1 MKITAIDCHV
11 LLIPAARED
20 ATDSAQDNLVVFIHT
35 DAGITGVGESD
46 ANPWMLKA
54 AIEAPSTHTMGMGLK
69 DMLMGADPL
78 DDAEAI
84 WERLY
89 VGTAMNGRRGL
100 IIHAMGAL
108 DMALWDIKGK
118 AAGKPCWE
126 LLLEPGVS
134 PPPHV
139 VPYASLQPSGGSLE
153 EYRNSL
159 VAWATRAKELGFR
172 AAKLEAT
179 LTGPYAHEGMN
190 DPSPASVTS
199 VVAAV
204 RQAVGPDFTLMVAV
218 QYAYEAAEPV
228 AAMVAEWERRHLDV
242 LFLETPLRMDN
253 TEQIAALGALLAEK
267 HCGTQ
272 LAYGEWQAT
281 RHEFDPNP
289 NPNQACCSRTRAA
302 WAG

>member
-1 MKITAIDCHV
+1 MFFTVRWLCLPALAEARQPGAPAAALPGYSALGGGMKITGIDCHV
-11 LLIPAARED
+11 LLIPSAHEG
-20 ATDSAQDNLVVFIHT
+20 ATDSAQDDLVVFIHT

-100 IIHAMGAL
+100 IIHAIGAL

-126 LLLEPGVS
+126 LLLEPGVT

-139 VPYASLQPSGGSLE
+139 VPYGDP
-153 EYRNSL
+153 NS
-159 VAWATRAKELGFR
+159 
-172 AAKLEAT
+172 
-179 LTGPYAHEGMN
+179 N
-190 DPSPASVTS
+190 S
-199 VVAAV
+199 
-204 RQAVGPDFTLMVAV
+204 
-218 QYAYEAAEPV
+218 
-228 AAMVAEWERRHLDV
+228 
-242 LFLETPLRMDN
+242 N
-253 TEQIAALGALLAEK
+253 
-267 HCGTQ
+267 
-272 LAYGEWQAT
+272 
-281 RHEFDPNP
+281 PNP
-289 NPNQACCSRTRAA
+289 NPNPHPHPHPHPSP
-302 WAG
+302 

>member
-35 DAGITGVGESD
+35 DTGLSGVGESD

-69 DMLMGADPL
+69 DMLMGTDPL
-78 DDAEAI
+78 ADAEAI
-84 WERLY
+84 WQRLY
-89 VGTAMNGRRGL
+89 VGTAMNGRRGVV
-100 IIHAMGAL
+100 IHAMGAL

-126 LLLEPGVS
+126 LLLDPGVT
-134 PPPHV
+134 PPPHI

-153 EYRNSL
+153 EYRLSL
-159 VAWATRAKELGFR
+159 VSWATKAKEMGFQ

-179 LTGPYAHEGMN
+179 LTGPYAHEGMA

-199 VVAAV
+199 IVAAV
-204 RQAVGPDFTLMVAV
+204 RAAVGPEFTLMVDV
-218 QYAYEAAEPV
+218 QYAASLPHRRR
-228 AAMVAEWERRHLDV
+228 RRHPRSRHHPRPAAAG
-242 LFLETPLRMDN
+242 TPSTTRSKWRPWSK
-253 TEQIAALGALLAEK
+253 TPIATAAARL
-267 HCGTQ
+267 
-272 LAYGEWQAT
+272 
-281 RHEFDPNP
+281 N
-289 NPNQACCSRTRAA
+289 SRSLSPS
-302 WAG
+302 

>member
-1 MKITAIDCHV
+1 MHQVYHPGRASYYDAPRTVRCLCLPPFPRRGNALRAALPGYSALGGGMKITGIDCHV
-11 LLIPAARED
+11 LLIPSAHEG
-20 ATDSAQDNLVVFIHT
+20 ATDSAQDDLVVFIHT

-100 IIHAMGAL
+100 IIHAIGAL

-126 LLLEPGVS
+126 LLLEPGVT

-139 VPYASLQPSGGSLE
+139 VPYGDP
-153 EYRNSL
+153 NS
-159 VAWATRAKELGFR
+159 
-172 AAKLEAT
+172 
-179 LTGPYAHEGMN
+179 N
-190 DPSPASVTS
+190 S
-199 VVAAV
+199 
-204 RQAVGPDFTLMVAV
+204 
-218 QYAYEAAEPV
+218 
-228 AAMVAEWERRHLDV
+228 
-242 LFLETPLRMDN
+242 N
-253 TEQIAALGALLAEK
+253 
-267 HCGTQ
+267 
-272 LAYGEWQAT
+272 
-281 RHEFDPNP
+281 PNP
-289 NPNQACCSRTRAA
+289 NPNPHPHPHPHPRP
-302 WAG
+302 